1 MGYMYQGD
9 AVLNA
14 SLTVE
19 SPKPLDTRTVVED
32 IENLYSIPESSAYRG
47 MTVANINDGNL
58 YMLIDK
64 TKIKEKAGWKASY
77 ESIQIITC
85 TQEEYDTWSENT
97 TEDYKPID
105 GNLTYLRRDVYY
117 YIYENEDAS
126 QYYVTKKQIEDW
138 LKAKASAT
146 DLSSLNN
153 WTNIKFAEQQKSIDD
168 VNTSIQTLLGDLNK
182 DYNTSE
188 QIASI
193 YATKESLTILDNKFV
208 NYYTKEDANNT
219 FVTKEALGGDLEG
232 LEGES
237 FVFVTS
243 KKYDEDRES
252 DSKKFS
258 TSELLLGELSI
269 TTDATALLVNDKE
282 IAFKEIVPKII
293 MISGA
298 DYEALVENNKTDS
311 ETYYYTYDDD
321 IVGYITHNT
330 ALDTFYTKTQ
340 INNMIATAKL
350 EVMEQIFNDYIKPLQ
365 DKIAELENS

>member
-9 AVLNA
+9 AVINA

-85 TQEEYDTWSENT
+85 TQEEYDTWSDNT

-105 GNLTYLRRDVYY
+105 ENLTYLRRDVYY
-117 YIYENEDAS
+117 YIYEDDEKS

-138 LKAKASAT
+138 LKVKASAE
-146 DLSSLNN
+146 DLSSLNK
-153 WTNIKFAEQQKSIDD
+153 WTNDKFVEQQKSIDD
-168 VNTSIQTLLGDLNK
+168 VNTSIETLLNNLNTN
-182 DYNTSE
+182 YSTSE
-188 QIASI
+188 QIKSK
-193 YATKESLTILDNKFV
+193 YATIEALSTVDGKFT
-208 NYYTKEDANNT
+208 NYYTKEGANDV

-258 TSELLLGELSI
+258 TSELLLGESSI
-269 TTDATALLVNDKE
+269 TTNATTLLVNGKE

-298 DYEALVENNKTDS
+298 DYEALVENNQTDS

-321 IVGYITHNT
+321 IVGYITHD
-330 ALDTFYTKTQ
+330 AAISTFYTKGQ
-340 INNMIATAKL
+340 INDMIVEAKRDL
-350 EVMEQIFNDYIKPLQ
+350 IDNYIVPLQ
-365 DKIAELENS
+365 NELAALKGS

>member
-9 AVLNA
+9 AVINA

-85 TQEEYDTWSENT
+85 TQEEYDTWSDNT

-105 GNLTYLRRDVYY
+105 ENLTYLRRDVYY
-117 YIYENEDAS
+117 YIYEDDEKS

-138 LKAKASAT
+138 LKVKASAE
-146 DLSSLNN
+146 DLSSLNK
-153 WTNIKFAEQQKSIDD
+153 WTNDKFVEQQKSIDD
-168 VNTSIQTLLGDLNK
+168 VNTSIETLLNNLNTN
-182 DYNTSE
+182 YSTSE

-193 YATKESLTILDNKFV
+193 YATKESLNTLDNKLV

-269 TTDATALLVNDKE
+269 TTDATALLANNKE

-298 DYEALVENNKTDS
+298 DYEALVENNQTDS

-321 IVGYITHNT
+321 IVGYITHD
-330 ALDTFYTKTQ
+330 AAISTFYTKGQ
-340 INNMIATAKL
+340 INDMIVEAKRDL
-350 EVMEQIFNDYIKPLQ
+350 IDNYIVPLQ
-365 DKIAELENS
+365 NELAALKGS